1 MKRLALVVTVAAAV
15 SIAGCASRRDT
26 AATPGGGETA
36 VNLPPNPPPPVQG
49 TFTGVLRGGMMSIG
63 GEHTGWALEG
73 PGDGRGGG
81 LMVDVSRVR
90 DEARALEGRPVV
102 IRGHVEDRRY
112 VERGTVKVL
121 IAASISPQ
129 QE

>member
-1 MKRLALVVTVAAAV
+1 MNV
-15 SIAGCASRRDT
+15 
-26 AATPGGGETA
+26 
-36 VNLPPNPPPPVQG
+36 PPNPPPPVQG
-49 TFTGVLRGGMMSIG
+49 TFTGTLRAGMMGIG
-63 GEHTGWALEG
+63 GEHTGWVLEG
-73 PGDGRGGG
+73 AGDGRGGG

-90 DEARALEGRPVV
+90 DEARALEGRSVV

-129 QE
+129 EQ